1 MSINDLS
8 LSTRKLRCS
17 EAEVRLN
24 EAIRLLVLQCR
35 VKLMDPEGIVHQA
48 RKVVAAADS
57 FEQMKRSIEDDE
69 AEWAYH
75 AETGE

>member
-8 LSTRKLRCS
+8 LSTRKMRCG
-17 EAEVRLN
+17 EAEMKLN
-24 EAIRLLVLQCR
+24 ETIKLLVLQCR
-35 VKLMDPEGIVHQA
+35 LKLMDPEGIIHQA
-48 RKVVAAADS
+48 RKVVAAHDS

>member
-1 MSINDLS
+1 MSVDHLS
-8 LSTRKLRCS
+8 LSERKLRAQD
-17 EAEVRLN
+17 AEVKLN
-24 EAIRLLVLQCR
+24 EMIKLLVLQCR
-35 VKLMDPEGIVHQA
+35 VKLMDPEGIIHQA

-75 AETGE
+75 AMTGE